1 MEVNILAQ
9 SIIEENIKETTN
21 QTGKKSKSGNPSKR
35 INKQKMLI
43 KLLSYL
49 LLLVITCITIVPFLF
64 ALSTSL
70 KGTNDVLFSIPPQL
84 IPKNITFDNFITVWN
99 TLPIAR
105 YLMNSVILTFFGVVL
120 PLILCS
126 FAAFPL
132 ARMTFKG
139 RNFVFL
145 LVIATMMIPG
155 EVTMI
160 PTYLIIDKL
169 GLMGSYAGVI
179 LPGAIS
185 VMGIFLMRQGFMG
198 IPKEV
203 EESAIID
210 GANVWQVFWK
220 IMFPMVKPMLGVLTI
235 LSFMGAW
242 NSFLWPLL
250 ILNDPSTY
258 PIALG
263 LYQLQGAFSANTR
276 LVAAGAMIALV
287 PIIIV
292 FIAFQRYFIEAA
304 YSSSVKG

>member
-1 MEVNILAQ
+1 MIEKEE
-9 SIIEENIKETTN
+9 EENIAGGGSWKN
-21 QTGKKSKSGNPSKR
+21 APDRKPAKVKRKSRFSGKAISYFF
-35 INKQKMLI
+35 LI
-43 KLLSYL
+43 L
-49 LLLVITCITIVPFLF
+49 ITCITVVPFLF

-70 KGTNDVLFSIPPQL
+70 KGQNDVIFSIPPQL
-84 IPKNITFDNFITVWN
+84 IPANITLDNFITVWN
-99 TLPIAR
+99 TLPIPR
-105 YLMNSVILTFFGVVL
+105 YLLNSVIFTFFGVVL

-132 ARMTFKG
+132 ARMNFKG
-139 RNFVFL
+139 RNLVFL
-145 LVIATMMIPG
+145 LIIATMMIPN

-160 PTYLIIDKL
+160 PTYLIINKL
-169 GLMGSYAGVI
+169 GLMGTYTGVI
-179 LPGAIS
+179 LPSAIS
-185 VMGIFLMRQGFMG
+185 VMGIFLLRQGFMG

-220 IMFPMVKPMLGVLTI
+220 IMFPMVKPMLGVLAI
-235 LSFMGAW
+235 LSFMASW

-258 PIALG
+258 PITLG

-276 LVAAGAMIALV
+276 LIAAGAMIALV
-287 PIIIV
+287 PIIVV